1 MERRGCTR
9 VEVSHP
15 VLYRT
20 DVDPRPKVGSTLDLS
35 MEGTRIE
42 TPYRLIKGERLEISI
57 AIDPQ
62 VIKCRGKVVHI
73 QWSDGERLKAGIRF
87 KELSS
92 HDRLFLGQYVSY
104 VVEKQ
109 ERVPHSILRQ
119 RE

>member
-1 MERRGCTR
+1 M
-9 VEVSHP
+9 EVSHP

-20 DVDPRPKVGSTLDLS
+20 DVYPRPKVASTLDLS
-35 MEGTRIE
+35 MGGTRIE

-92 HDRLFLGQYVSY
+92 HDRLFLGQYISY
-104 VVEKQ
+104 VMEKQ